1 MKKNNLVLILLLATF
16 GIGLVSTSAHA
27 RYCTTD
33 EWANAVDELKSAS
46 ANTNDKTCQ
55 TILKD
60 ALRTLKKEIMPTI
73 SQSGNLLKFPN
84 GQRLDISKGYNPGVI
99 DVVGVL
105 GNSPALR
112 ACLQ

>member
-1 MKKNNLVLILLLATF
+1 MKKNSLAVVLFLATF
-16 GIGLVSTSAHA
+16 GIGLMSTSAHA

-33 EWANAVDELKSAS
+33 EWADGLDILKDAS
-46 ANTNDKTCQ
+46 ANASDKTCQ
-55 TILKD
+55 TILKN
-60 ALRTLKKEIMPTI
+60 ALRTYKKDIMPTI

-112 ACLQ
+112 ACLE